1 MPELDADIAELQR
14 RAYGPGG
21 NDLSPAERARLAQLE
36 ASTRAADPPVAPA
49 PEIPG
54 SEHPAH
60 SAPSPGDPPSGQS
73 NASAGRAG
81 GPSGHLSGDP
91 GAPVPAPGQWIQ
103 TASSLGRGNPAAEP
117 EWIRDESGERDRI
130 RGASARRGRRWFT
143 PALIA
148 AIGVSAAIVRLVA
161 GGVGWGG
168 GYAAGVTR
176 HAGPGGGAE
185 FVIELHPT
193 EMPERF
199 AERSGGYAFM
209 EVDTETGALVA
220 QGTYYG
226 SIGFP
231 SDTVCLNVT
240 QIIQETEDTWTFAG
254 DSACG
259 PPQLDVSVD
268 LFTGVDD
275 EEYPTGMRLAT
286 DAYPQDTLLRFTYSA
301 ASDSVTV
308 WSLAPSE

>member
-1 MPELDADIAELQR
+1 
-14 RAYGPGG
+14 
-21 NDLSPAERARLAQLE
+21 
-36 ASTRAADPPVAPA
+36 
-49 PEIPG
+49 
-54 SEHPAH
+54 
-60 SAPSPGDPPSGQS
+60 
-73 NASAGRAG
+73 
-81 GPSGHLSGDP
+81 
-91 GAPVPAPGQWIQ
+91 VPAPGQWIQ

-148 AIGVSAAIVRLVA
+148 AIGVSAAIVML
-161 GGVGWGG
+161 
-168 GYAAGVTR
+168 

-226 SIGFP
+226 SIGDDIDVIVNLPFTADDGYRGFP